1 MIALLRSIGRV
12 IGSVLNNASFATW
25 AQAALI
31 GIGFYVTLRQI
42 KDADHNNAVNL
53 SAQFATKFVD
63 LDLYKAVGQYRIIQ
77 FDAVQTAKKN
87 IPNYEASADPGF
99 EKLFAAARQPI
110 VDAII
115 DTKKDATDEIVRIEQ
130 FFELVSYCLRQ
141 GACDSRTI
149 SDGMV
154 ESMITF
160 YNAVCPYTETLEK
173 NYKRSY
179 FQNTLK
185 YLYFNREIKDPKLYF
200 CREALKV
207 MVDAGAP
214 N

>member
-1 MIALLRSIGRV
+1 MIALLQMIGRA
-12 IGSVLNNASFATW
+12 IWAVLNNASLATW
-25 AQAALI
+25 AQAAMI
-31 GIGFYVTLRQI
+31 GIGFYVTLQQI
-42 KDADHNNAVNL
+42 KDTDHNNAVNL

-77 FDAVQTAKKN
+77 FNAVQSAKKT
-87 IPNYEASADPGF
+87 IPNYESSADPGF

-110 VDAII
+110 VDAIV
-115 DTKKDATDEIVRIEQ
+115 DGKKDATDDILRIEQ

-141 GACDSRTI
+141 GACDSQTI
-149 SDGMV
+149 SDSMV

-173 NYKRSY
+173 DWKRSY

-185 YLYFNREIKDPKLYF
+185 YLYYNRAIKDPKLYF
-200 CREALKV
+200 CREFVKV
-207 MVDAGAP
+207 FAVSTAP